1 MKKAT
6 IVDVAKLAG
15 VSIKTVSRVL
25 NREPKVRQTTLDKVE
40 RAMKDL
46 SYHPNSS
53 GRRLASNR
61 TYLVGLIYDNTNFNS
76 GYINN
81 IQNGALESCREEHYD
96 LLLYPFRNDDPD
108 LCGQLE
114 ELITDNRVDGLLI
127 TPPIS
132 DRADVRAL
140 MEKLETPFVDFS
152 RESADE
158 SDWTVCTN
166 DHGVCVEVVMRLARL
181 GHQRIAFVKGDPEH
195 RATQNRYLGFLDGMQ
210 QAGLKVLK
218 SLVFQGD
225 LSYES
230 GMDAALRFMR
240 AKTKPTAIFCANDQT
255 AAGAIK
261 VIHEM
266 GLSIPGDI
274 SIVGFDDVPLASQIW
289 PQLTTVRQP
298 LFRMSRLA
306 GRLLIKRLR
315 GESPG
320 DEDRVIKADII
331 VRESTGPAPVSSTNP
346 SKRDSN

>member
-1 MKKAT
+1 
-6 IVDVAKLAG
+6 LAG

-25 NREPKVRQTTLDKVE
+25 NREPKVRKSTLDKVE
-40 RAMKDL
+40 QAMKDL
-46 SYHPNSS
+46 NYHPNSS

-61 TYLVGLIYDNTNFNS
+61 TYVVGLIYDNTNFNS

-96 LLLYPFRNDDPD
+96 LLLYPFTNNDPA
-108 LCGQLE
+108 LCEQLE
-114 ELITDNRVDGLLI
+114 ELVTEPRVDGLLI

-132 DRADVRAL
+132 DRPDVRAL
-140 MEKLETPFVDFS
+140 MEKLKTPFVDFS
-152 RESADE
+152 RESVKD

-166 DHGVCVEVVMRLARL
+166 DREVCAEMVMRLARL
-181 GHQRIAFVKGDPEH
+181 GHQRIAFVQGDPEH
-195 RATQNRYLGFLDGMQ
+195 RATQNRFTGYQDGMRE
-210 QAGLKVLK
+210 AGLKILR
-218 SLVFQGD
+218 SLVFQGN

-230 GMDAALRFMR
+230 GIDAALRFMR
-240 AKTKPTAIFCANDQT
+240 SKSPPTAIFCANDQT

-289 PQLTTVRQP
+289 PQLTTIRQP

-306 GRLLIKRLR
+306 GKLLMKRLR
-315 GESPG
+315 GETPG
-320 DEDRVIKADII
+320 DVSRVIKADIMI
-331 VRESTGPAPVSSTNP
+331 RDSTGPAPKNGNGQSKSSMT
-346 SKRDSN
+346 